1 MRTLGAGDAPAGAE
15 EEVGLE
21 HHIMDQ
27 LALREEEGGHLMVGG
42 SMVN

>member
-27 LALREEEGGHLMVGG
+27 LALREGGDLMVGG